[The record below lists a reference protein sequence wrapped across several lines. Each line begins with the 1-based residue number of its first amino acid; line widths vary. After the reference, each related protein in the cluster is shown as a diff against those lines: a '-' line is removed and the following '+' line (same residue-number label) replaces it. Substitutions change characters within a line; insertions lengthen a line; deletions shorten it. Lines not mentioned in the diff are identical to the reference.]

1 MGSALDARVAV
12 DWAVA
17 AKVAASTVEE
27 VTAMETLV
35 VGVMVAGA
43 MEEVEKGLE
52 EMAEETAAGV
62 AKAAGAA
69 AVEEKASVRLAA
81 EVWVKVEWAAGV
93 KVVAPVAAAAQGMVA
108 RVVVAMVAAVSG
120 TVERVAA
127 ELAEVRM
134 EAETMVVEAM
144 DSEMTGAG
152 AMVQAAMVAV
162 EGEVAEGMRVA
173 AA

>member
-1 MGSALDARVAV
+1 M
-12 DWAVA
+12 
-17 AKVAASTVEE
+17 
-27 VTAMETLV
+27 
-35 VGVMVAGA
+35 
-43 MEEVEKGLE
+43 
-52 EMAEETAAGV
+52 
-62 AKAAGAA
+62 
-69 AVEEKASVRLAA
+69 EEKASVRLAA